1 MRQEIVEKHTLSNV
15 INVMKQ
21 RLTAAL
27 VSLVLA
33 GCGSAGNIGS
43 NPETPTPPPPGIGEF
58 SLAEYDLYG
67 CGMTLWNPDRATRDQ
82 YVFFNGIEDGSMR
95 MLIDGELVEFSRVD
109 GSGQDFYGQQT
120 TQTFRSADG
129 MITASVT
136 VTLGEQGEIESV
148 AIADGMIQVERDGAT
163 VEIPVVGDAGC

>member
-1 MRQEIVEKHTLSNV
+1 MV
-15 INVMKQ
+15 
-21 RLTAAL
+21 
-27 VSLVLA
+27 
-33 GCGSAGNIGS
+33 
-43 NPETPTPPPPGIGEF
+43 PEVAPTIGEF
-58 SLAEYDLYG
+58 SLEENNLYG
-67 CGMTLWNPDRATRDQ
+67 CGMALWKPDRTAQGQ

-95 MLIDGELVEFSRVD
+95 MLIDDELVEFSRVD

-136 VTLGEQGEIESV
+136 VALGEQGEIESV
-148 AIADGMIQVERDGAT
+148 AIANGTIRVERDGAT